1 MPNRF
6 LNSSRIFLVAGI
18 IFLEVTSACTYL
30 PTPQVEST
38 QFQTPTVLVTP
49 SNSEPTIL
57 PTETKEMAVP
67 SPENPLIENLALPT
81 EIPKPAEVEL
91 NGSLDNQT
99 QKWQPILY
107 QPPFA
112 IDPHEHFYFLRPV
125 AVNFPYW
132 LESNYRYGYIF
143 PGEDMVHTGIDI
155 AAPMGTP
162 IFAAASGTITWAG
175 HNFVEKSGST
185 PDPYGLAVA
194 IRHDF
199 GFEGRR
205 ITTIYAHMSRI
216 DVKLGQYVT
225 EGEQLGLV
233 GNTGFTTG
241 PHLHFEIRLQ
251 SPGTFTSRNPEL
263 WVVPPEGDGV
273 LVGRVMDSYG
283 LFLTSKTVTVTS
295 LQTAKSWTGNTY
307 GPQTV
312 RSDDYYVENFVLS
325 DLPAGRYQITIYFN
339 MRKYQQEVQINQG
352 LITTFSFS
360 GWLGFNNSIPTV
372 PTEDWLIPV
381 P

>member
-1 MPNRF
+1 MLNRIAPLPWRMF
-6 LNSSRIFLVAGI
+6 ITGMIVMGLA
-18 IFLEVTSACTYL
+18 ACTPAIAL
-30 PTPQVEST
+30 KNELTTTENQVEVVIPSRT
-38 QFQTPTVLVTP
+38 EPIFTPTGTGFIEISTP
-49 SNSEPTIL
+49 GTASLEDSAT
-57 PTETKEMAVP
+57 
-67 SPENPLIENLALPT
+67 PT
-81 EIPKPAEVEL
+81 EIPTPAEVVL
-91 NGSLDNQT
+91 SDSFIGQT
-99 QKWQPILY
+99 QNWQPILY

-112 IDPHEHFYFLRPV
+112 IDPHEHFYFVRPM
-125 AVNFPYW
+125 AVNMPYW
-132 LESNYRYGYIF
+132 LESDYRYGYIF
-143 PGEDMVHTGIDI
+143 PGENMVHTGIDI

-162 IFAAASGTITWAG
+162 IYAAASGTVIWAG

-263 WVVPPEGDGV
+263 WIVPPEGDGV
-273 LVGRVMDSYG
+273 LVGQVMDSYG
-283 LFLTSKTVTVTS
+283 LFLSSKTVSVTS
-295 LQTAKSWTGNTY
+295 RDTAKTWAGYTY

-312 RSDDYYVENFVLS
+312 RSDDFYLENFVLS

-339 MRKYQQEVQINQG
+339 MRKYQQEIQINQG
-352 LITTFSFS
+352 LITTFAFS
-360 GWLGFNNSIPTV
+360 GYLGFVDVSPTV
-372 PTEDWLIPV
+372 ASQDWLV
-381 P
+381 PAP

>member
-1 MPNRF
+1 MLNRPA
-6 LNSSRIFLVAGI
+6 LIAWRIFIPGI
-18 IFLEVTSACTYL
+18 IVLGMAACAPMPVTQKEF
-30 PTPQVEST
+30 TPSVNQVVTVTPNST
-38 QFQTPTVLVTP
+38 QPIFTP
-49 SNSEPTIL
+49 SQIQV
-57 PTETKEMAVP
+57 TEVP
-67 SPENPLIENLALPT
+67 SPENISYENSETPT
-81 EIPKPAEVEL
+81 EIPTPAEVDL
-91 NGSLDNQT
+91 NGSLVTQT
-99 QKWQPILY
+99 QNWQPILY

-112 IDPHEHFYFLRPV
+112 IDPHEHFYFVRPIP
-125 AVNFPYW
+125 VNMPYW

-143 PGEDMVHTGIDI
+143 PGEDMVHSGIDI

-162 IFAAASGTITWAG
+162 IYAAASGTVTWAG
-175 HNFVEKSGST
+175 HNFVEKSGTT

-263 WVVPPEGDGV
+263 WIVPPEGDGV
-273 LVGRVMDSYG
+273 LVGRVLDSYG
-283 LFLTSKTVTVTS
+283 LFLTSKTVSVTS
-295 LQTAKSWTGNTY
+295 LDTTKTWTGYTY

-312 RSDDYYVENFVLS
+312 RSDDYYLENFVLG
-325 DLPAGRYQITIYFN
+325 DLPTGKYQITIYFN
-339 MRKYQQEVQINQG
+339 MRKYQQEIQINQG

-360 GWLGFNNSIPTV
+360 GYLGFVEVTSTK
-372 PTEDWLIPV
+372 TSEDWLVPV